1 MKDISYL
8 FRVYVDWK
16 DRMNI
21 LREWLFDRKAFAIRV
36 ILERRF
42 RAQVLRPWMQ

>member
-1 MKDISYL
+1 MGDIGFL
-8 FRVYVDWK
+8 FRVYVDWS

-21 LREWLFDRKAFAIRV
+21 IREWLFDRKAFAIRV

-42 RAQVLRPWMQ
+42 RAQMLRPWIQ